1 MRVLKHTIYFGFFTG
16 NESLKACPVFPGSIH
31 QATLRQD
38 YQNRFWGR
46 STHVQNNNSD
56 CLKNLMIVW
65 RDHPTRSPYAKI
77 TRIGFGADPRIYKT
91 IIATVSNNLMIVQ
104 SSGVIVLEVLVVC
117 HVNQLR
123 DCHLWVGVSGEGRLC
138 SFFLKKTN

>member
-46 STHVQNNNSD
+46 STHLQNNNSD
-56 CLKNLMIVW
+56 CLKQSYDSSKQRRNCF
-65 RDHPTRSPYAKI
+65 R
-77 TRIGFGADPRIYKT
+77 GARCLPCEPVKGLSF
-91 IIATVSNNLMIVQ
+91 VSW
-104 SSGVIVLEVLVVC
+104 GVGGGSFVFVLLKKNKLKKKQIVLEYA
-117 HVNQLR
+117 LR
-123 DCHLWVGVSGEGRLC
+123 LQYHI
-138 SFFLKKTN
+138 KTRKLACYF